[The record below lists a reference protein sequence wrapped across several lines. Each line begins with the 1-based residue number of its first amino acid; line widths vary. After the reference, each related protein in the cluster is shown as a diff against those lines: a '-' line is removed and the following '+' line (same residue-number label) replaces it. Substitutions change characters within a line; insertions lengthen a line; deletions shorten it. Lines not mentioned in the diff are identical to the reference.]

1 MVRPEPRV
9 FRADHRLRK
18 FVGAFKIAIFL
29 AATVPLVADPVV
41 LPLFAND
48 VDI

>member
-9 FRADHRLRK
+9 FRTDHGLRK

-29 AATVPLVADPVV
+29 AATVAPTAVRKV
-41 LPLFAND
+41 
-48 VDI
+48 ISGQ